1 MIENITFTYRDGS
14 HDAGNVTVY
23 ALSTCGHCKR
33 ALNFLDSNSVK
44 YRFVYVDLLPSEEK
58 NKLKDYLVQK
68 SNMYVAFPF
77 LVIDDNTFFTGFI
90 EEEWRRMLKLE
101 K

>member
-1 MIENITFTYRDGS
+1 MIETITFTFKDGK
-14 HDAGNVTVY
+14 HNPGDVIVY

-44 YRFVYVDLLPSEEK
+44 YRFVYVDLLPSEVK
-58 NKLKDYLVQK
+58 NKLKEYLVQK

-77 LVIDDNTFFTGFI
+77 LVIDDTNFFTGFI
-90 EEEWRRMLKLE
+90 EEEWRRILKLE
-101 K
+101 N